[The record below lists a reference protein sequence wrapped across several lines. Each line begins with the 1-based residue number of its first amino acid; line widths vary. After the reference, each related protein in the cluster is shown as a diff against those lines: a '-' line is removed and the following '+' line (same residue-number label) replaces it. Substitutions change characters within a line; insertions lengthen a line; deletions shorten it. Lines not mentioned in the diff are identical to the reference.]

1 MPSWLSTVIESSS
14 TRNKDS
20 KLTLI
25 SIETFQTIIE
35 SKSEDP
41 NLKSLKILV
50 QPASRQQNL
59 RNYCM
64 GIIKTLW
71 SLLDEPADHEKIV

>member
-1 MPSWLSTVIESSS
+1 MPSWLSTIIESSS
-14 TRNKDS
+14 TKNKES

-41 NLKSLKILV
+41 SLKSLKILV
-50 QPASRQQNL
+50 
-59 RNYCM
+59 
-64 GIIKTLW
+64 
-71 SLLDEPADHEKIV
+71 

>member
-64 GIIKTLW
+64 EIIKTLW